1 MKKIIPI
8 LILTFIV
15 FACQK
20 NSSVVV
26 SGKIINPT
34 DTLASVHIN
43 YFESN
48 DTISVESDGTFIA
61 EIPLEEEHLAGFY
74 YQNNMFPLYLEPGG
88 NIVIEFDTKD
98 FRNGTNANI
107 SLSGEKSAT
116 TALLNSIDG
125 KWRQFNWPEILKM
138 PVDSFLLFAR
148 SVQKEVNDELEILKT
163 DHSPSDNFIK
173 RAKLRYDVMLVSGIE
188 YYEMIAGR
196 STRIPIGSFAEFT
209 NKIPK
214 NDEELCKEVQEYCS
228 YLIPRF
234 KREISNKMKAS
245 KLHKETSAYINR
257 LADEIIA
264 LNVPQQIKDEVGRYN
279 FSVFYKR
286 PDSLRQVYRARYPDV
301 VKNQEYLDEFMKI
314 ADARDRI
321 EIGRLAPT
329 FNYPDINGKMVS
341 LESFK
346 GKVVYIDVWA
356 TWCSPCIGE
365 IPHLKKLEE
374 ELNNEDIVFVSVSI
388 DREKD
393 KEAWKNMIKEK
404 ELGGYQL
411 YASGDWESKIA
422 KDYVIR
428 GIPYFIIVDK
438 EGKLVE
444 VNASRPSKPETK
456 QKLLKLAQS

>member
-1 MKKIIPI
+1 MKKIIP
-8 LILTFIV
+8 LLLLAFLV
-15 FACQK
+15 FACHK
-20 NSSVVV
+20 DNSVVV
-26 SGKIINPT
+26 SGTIINTT
-34 DTLASVHIN
+34 DTFARICIN
-43 YFESN
+43 YFDSN
-48 DTISVESDGTFIA
+48 DTVSIKTDGTFIV

-74 YQNNMFPLYLEPGG
+74 YQKNMFPLYLEPGG
-88 NIVIEFDTKD
+88 NIVIEFDSKNNQN
-98 FRNGTNANI
+98 RNNTNV
-107 SLSGEKSAT
+107 SFSGEKSET

-125 KWRQFNWPEILKM
+125 KWRQYNWQEIIKM

-148 SVQKEVNDELEILKT
+148 NVQKEVYDELEILKSEHT
-163 DHSPSDNFIK
+163 PSDKFIQ

-188 YYEMIAGR
+188 YYKMVAAG
-196 STRIPIGSFAEFT
+196 STTIPKGSFTEFT
-209 NKIPK
+209 NIIPE
-214 NDEELCKEVQEYCS
+214 NDKELCKEVKEYCS

-234 KREISNKMKAS
+234 KRKISNTMKAS
-245 KLHKETSAYINR
+245 GLHKETTAYINKM
-257 LADEIIA
+257 ADEIIA

-301 VKNQEYLDEFMKI
+301 VKNQVYLDEFMMI

-321 EIGRLAPT
+321 EIGKLAPS
-329 FNYPDINGKMVS
+329 FNYPDINGRLVS
-341 LESFK
+341 LESFR
-346 GKVVYIDVWA
+346 GKVVYVDVWA
-356 TWCSPCIGE
+356 TWCSPCKGE

-393 KEAWKNMIKEK
+393 KEAWKNMVKEK

-428 GIPYFIIVDK
+428 GIPYFIIIDK
-438 EGKLVE
+438 EGELVE
-444 VNASRPSKPETK
+444 VNASRPSNPKTK
-456 QKLLKLAQS
+456 EKLLKLARS